1 MYSPQFSALQARS
14 SLKLPARQFLNGR
27 PPLYFVKRGNHIIF
41 TALHPLFAKPTLYTH
56 LVIVEIIKLLI
67 HIKLE
72 IKKYFLYMFH
82 ILIFRSGVLAEKDD

>member
-1 MYSPQFSALQARS
+1 MLPGIILFNNMNSPQPLSAS
-14 SLKLPARQFLNGR
+14 
-27 PPLYFVKRGNHIIF
+27 
-41 TALHPLFAKPTLYTH
+41 PTLYKH
-56 LVIVEIIKLLI
+56 LVIVEINKLLI